1 MADTTIKKSTQVKLT
16 YTAVDLAKELGTSDR
31 NLSQNWLPKLEE
43 VFWWRITDL
52 KEGDR
57 FTAWAREEFF
67 ALQAAI
73 SPKVPMR
80 SPDGIILRDDAG
92 KPLMQ
97 GNPDRIGIEQYKR
110 QIWERYNRVPE
121 KRVDAP
127 SAIVPVEVLDADLI
141 DREEAALEKV
151 DSLGEF
157 VNLNLEQLRQAG
169 RSLGQ
174 EIAATFL
181 EEVTTGAEESIKS
194 GLNSLGKALSPR
206 RQKS

>member
-1 MADTTIKKSTQVKLT
+1 
-16 YTAVDLAKELGTSDR
+16 
-31 NLSQNWLPKLEE
+31 
-43 VFWWRITDL
+43 
-52 KEGDR
+52 
-57 FTAWAREEFF
+57 
-67 ALQAAI
+67 
-73 SPKVPMR
+73 MR

-92 KPLMQ
+92 KPLIQ

-110 QIWERYNRVPE
+110 QIWERYNCVPE

-157 VNLNLEQLRQAG
+157 VNLNLEQLRQAVRQAG

>member
-1 MADTTIKKSTQVKLT
+1 M
-16 YTAVDLAKELGTSDR
+16 
-31 NLSQNWLPKLEE
+31 
-43 VFWWRITDL
+43 
-52 KEGDR
+52 
-57 FTAWAREEFF
+57 
-67 ALQAAI
+67 
-73 SPKVPMR
+73 
-80 SPDGIILRDDAG
+80 
-92 KPLMQ
+92 
-97 GNPDRIGIEQYKR
+97 
-110 QIWERYNRVPE
+110 
-121 KRVDAP
+121 
-127 SAIVPVEVLDADLI
+127 DADLI

-157 VNLNLEQLRQAG
+157 VNLNLQQLRQAG